1 MAKSKSVSLGREQLL
16 GAVKA
21 AVIPVEVPE
30 LGGHVNVR
38 PITVG
43 EVMQISGTLGQKYGD
58 VPLIMLA
65 VVDEDGGQVFGAED
79 LDALMKLPLGAAA
92 RILAAIREAS
102 GLTETGIKAVGAGS

>member
-1 MAKSKSVSLGREQLL
+1 MAKAKSAILNRDQLL
-16 GAVKA
+16 GAAKA
-21 AVIPVEVPE
+21 ATVPVEVPE

-65 VVDEDGGQVFGAED
+65 VVDEAGEQVFSAED
-79 LDALMKLPLGAAA
+79 LDALMNLPLGAAA

-102 GLTETGIKAVGAGS
+102 GLTETGIKAAGAGS

>member
-1 MAKSKSVSLGREQLL
+1 MAKSKSVSLGRDQLL
-16 GAVKA
+16 GAVKTTT
-21 AVIPVEVPE
+21 VPVEVPE

-65 VVDEDGGQVFGAED
+65 VVDEDGGPVFSAED

-102 GLTETGIKAVGAGS
+102 GLTDAQGKVVGAGS

>member
-1 MAKSKSVSLGREQLL
+1 MAKTNSIVLSRDQLL
-16 GAVKA
+16 GAAKA

-58 VPLIMLA
+58 MPLIMLA
-65 VVDEDGGQVFGAED
+65 VVDESGEKVFSAED
-79 LDALMKLPLGAAA
+79 LDALMTLPLGAAA

-102 GLTETGIKAVGAGS
+102 GLTETGVKVVGAGS

>member
-1 MAKSKSVSLGREQLL
+1 MAKSKSVSLGRDQLL
-16 GAVKA
+16 SAAKT

-58 VPLIMLA
+58 MPLIMLA
-65 VVDEDGGQVFGAED
+65 VVNEDGGQVFGAED
-79 LDALMKLPLGAAA
+79 LDALMTLPLGAAA

-102 GLTETGIKAVGAGS
+102 GLTDAQGKVVGAGS